1 MEDKR
6 IRKTKRNLKDTLVEL
21 LMEVPFEQISITE
34 LCKRADISRIT
45 FYSHYSDKYALVDE
59 IFADM
64 TEIGTIDYR
73 RRQKENNPNRDLVI
87 GYINVLDSILSIYY
101 DRFEFFQH
109 TNPDRNPY
117 LAFAFYNIVLDTVE
131 LHTSRIQ
138 KANLELKY
146 SPRKIAGFVCFGI
159 LGFINECH
167 KAKTPLVKIKKEARG
182 LLANILKSDVVV
194 KKKEEEKEEKR

>member
-64 TEIGTIDYR
+64 TEIGTIAVSYTHLLLPRDGKDIR
-73 RRQKENNPNRDLVI
+73 ENV
-87 GYINVLDSILSIYY
+87 
-101 DRFEFFQH
+101 F
-109 TNPDRNPY
+109 
-117 LAFAFYNIVLDTVE
+117 LAFAEQKVPLLTLKTEHVSLETVFME
-131 LHTSRIQ
+131 LTQ
-138 KANLELKY
+138 
-146 SPRKIAGFVCFGI
+146 
-159 LGFINECH
+159 NE
-167 KAKTPLVKIKKEARG
+167 
-182 LLANILKSDVVV
+182 DVY
-194 KKKEEEKEEKR
+194 KRQL

>member
-1 MEDKR
+1 
-6 IRKTKRNLKDTLVEL
+6 
-21 LMEVPFEQISITE
+21 
-34 LCKRADISRIT
+34 
-45 FYSHYSDKYALVDE
+45 
-59 IFADM
+59 M

-131 LHTSRIQ
+131 LHASRIQ
-138 KANLELKY
+138 K
-146 SPRKIAGFVCFGI
+146 S
-159 LGFINECH
+159 
-167 KAKTPLVKIKKEARG
+167 
-182 LLANILKSDVVV
+182 KSGN
-194 KKKEEEKEEKR
+194 